1 MAYLKENFENKRTF
15 NDVVNKRIPNPPI
28 YIIRKK
34 IRDSFRN
41 QINPIATKAIED
53 AKNIQKSFNQ
63 EMSTFREQSWKS
75 VTELNKKIVEI
86 KKNGDLN
93 NPKVKDQL
101 DRLTSVRNRK
111 VERIR
116 DLQKEMSTLKD
127 TKITGIMDDSDKKI
141 NEIKRVYMIKFRRN
155 VGIAA
160 ISIAVVAL
168 IFAKIRQI
176 KKRKKAET
184 ELLNDEMEKKQ
195 NGLFNRK

>member
-1 MAYLKENFENKRTF
+1 MVYLKENFEHKKTIG
-15 NDVVNKRIPNPPI
+15 DVLNRKIPNPPI

-41 QINPIATKAIED
+41 QINPIAAKAIKD
-53 AKNIQKSFNQ
+53 VGDLQRSFKLD
-63 EMSTFREQSWKS
+63 MSTLREQSWKS
-75 VTELNKKIVEI
+75 ITELNNRIVEI
-86 KKNGDLN
+86 KKNGNLN
-93 NPKVKDQL
+93 DPQVKDQL
-101 DRLTSVRNRK
+101 DRLTGARNRK
-111 VERIR
+111 IERIKEI
-116 DLQKEMSTLKD
+116 QKEMSTLND
-127 TKITGIMDDSDKKI
+127 TKIKGIVDDSDKKI

-160 ISIAVVAL
+160 IAIAVIAL

-195 NGLFNRK
+195 NGQFNRK